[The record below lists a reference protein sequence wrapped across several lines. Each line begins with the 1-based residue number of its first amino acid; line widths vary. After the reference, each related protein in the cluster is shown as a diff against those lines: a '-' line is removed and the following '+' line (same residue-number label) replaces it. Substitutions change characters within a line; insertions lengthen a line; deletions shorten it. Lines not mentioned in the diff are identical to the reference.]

1 MEEKLISAKDI
12 VKKFNFA
19 YHTLNYYTT
28 IGLLTVVKKN
38 GSARLYDEAVVSEK
52 LKKIQA
58 MMLEGYTLRLIRKK
72 IEEDKR

>member
-1 MEEKLISAKDI
+1 MEKRLISAKDI
-12 VKKFNFA
+12 VTKFNLA

-58 MMLEGYTLRLIRKK
+58 MMLEGYTLRLIRSKLSGK
-72 IEEDKR
+72 

>member
-1 MEEKLISAKDI
+1 MEKKLISAKDI
-12 VKKFNFA
+12 VPKFNLA

-38 GSARLYDEAVVSEK
+38 GSARLYDEAKVCER

-58 MMLEGYTLRLIRKK
+58 MMLEGYTLRLIRRKL
-72 IEEDKR
+72 EEDEG

>member
-1 MEEKLISAKDI
+1 MGKKLISAKDI
-12 VKKFNFA
+12 VKKFNLP

-28 IGLLTVVKKN
+28 IGLLTVVKKE
-38 GSARLYDEAVVSEK
+38 GSARLYNKVVVCER

-72 IEEDKR
+72 LEEDKR

>member
-1 MEEKLISAKDI
+1 MKEKLISAKGI
-12 VKKFNFA
+12 VKKFNLP

-28 IGLLTVVKKN
+28 IGLLQAIKKQ
-38 GSARLYDEAVVSEK
+38 GGVRLYDEAVVSEK

-72 IEEDKR
+72 LEEDKR

>member
-1 MEEKLISAKDI
+1 MEKRLISAKDI
-12 VKKFNFA
+12 ATKFNLA

-38 GSARLYDEAVVSEK
+38 GSARLYDEAAVSMR

-72 IEEDKR
+72 LEEG